1 MGPTPSVCPSRNRF
15 WLKNGGKST
24 NCLSGRTDLSGST
37 ASTGGCRGREAGFL
51 LKSTHTVR
59 AAGCCRQTKAPVV
72 SVPALGTEQLKN
84 RSRGKPPG
92 WPSSSTVPPCGA
104 ANRAAGCA
112 SGAHS
117 SAIACRQGSVL
128 PLCHLWPRTPPEW
141 EIRIAFKFSGKSLWY
156 LKPLKLALQNLS
168 ESTCF
173 SLLHFGAFSVEK
185 LCPECSL
192 ETSNG
197 NTYYMKQGFPNRSC
211 FGYCLLQQRLLLA
224 GMAAGALGVSCG
236 QGSWQ
241 RWWLPALCTSTAP
254 LPIPPPAP
262 QPLVNPLPALGCQS

>member
-1 MGPTPSVCPSRNRF
+1 MLQTNEGP
-15 WLKNGGKST
+15 
-24 NCLSGRTDLSGST
+24 SGLC
-37 ASTGGCRGREAGFL
+37 ACTGY
-51 LKSTHTVR
+51 R
-59 AAGCCRQTKAPVV
+59 AAKKTAREEKH
-72 SVPALGTEQLKN
+72 
-84 RSRGKPPG
+84 RGD
-92 WPSSSTVPPCGA
+92 
-104 ANRAAGCA
+104 RAAPQTLLAGLQTGLQA
-112 SGAHS
+112 VLQERIR

-173 SLLHFGAFSVEK
+173 SLLHFGAFSVKK

-224 GMAAGALGVSCG
+224 GMAAGAL
-236 QGSWQ
+236 SWCQ
-241 RWWLPALCTSTAP
+241 LWPGLLTATVAASTLYQHCASAHPTSSSPAPRQPSPSTRMPMVGFLIFPQPHCLFFPP
-254 LPIPPPAP
+254 LPPV
-262 QPLVNPLPALGCQS
+262 PLSAADQH